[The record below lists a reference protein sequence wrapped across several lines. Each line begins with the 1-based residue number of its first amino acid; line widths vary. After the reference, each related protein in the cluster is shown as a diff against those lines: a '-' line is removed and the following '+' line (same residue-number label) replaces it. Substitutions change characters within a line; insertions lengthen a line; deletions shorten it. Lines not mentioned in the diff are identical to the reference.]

1 MKAAA
6 VGARTAASP
15 APAAGLLCA
24 GCAKGL
30 PKAGYSGAQLKRKAK
45 RRCKACVTGGVQLG
59 LQPAAA
65 GSGQLDID
73 QGQLNQMLGAL
84 ALTSASSLQQRG
96 GSGGGGGEKE
106 EEVEEVREKRG
117 SPLQTGLPELQA
129 QLDAWCGALDRVDGL
144 EAGGAGWREAVRGF
158 AATFVPLDLKAGD
171 EAHCGSIQK
180 GPDRR
185 SSVVLYAWLG
195 AARRALS
202 SPLCWRFPAGAVAEG
217 LAGDPAWFASLA
229 SEVRIDEA
237 SAAISAPHYPH
248 PFLIY
253 IEHPYAMLANV
264 GTTCWE
270 LQWKFSQSVPGEW
283 CR

>member
-65 GSGQLDID
+65 GSGQLDMD
-73 QGQLNQMLGAL
+73 QEQLNQMLGAL

-96 GSGGGGGEKE
+96 GSGGGGGETE
-106 EEVEEVREKRG
+106 EEVEEVRERRG

-144 EAGGAGWREAVRGF
+144 EAGGAG
-158 AATFVPLDLKAGD
+158 L
-171 EAHCGSIQK
+171 
-180 GPDRR
+180 RR
-185 SSVVLYAWLG
+185 SLPLLLG
-195 AARRALS
+195 AVPNRRIPPGRRHQIVLLLLRLRLS
-202 SPLCWRFPAGAVAEG
+202 L
-217 LAGDPAWFASLA
+217 SLRLRL
-229 SEVRIDEA
+229 SLRLLLLLLLLVRCA
-237 SAAISAPHYPH
+237 CLS
-248 PFLIY
+248 L
-253 IEHPYAMLANV
+253 
-264 GTTCWE
+264 
-270 LQWKFSQSVPGEW
+270 
-283 CR
+283 